1 MGGWGGGVE
10 KRGTSFKERERERRR
25 GDVEKRRRLGGKVVW
40 GTGREKLHKKE
51 RRGWS

>member
-1 MGGWGGGVE
+1 MGGGGGG
-10 KRGTSFKERERERRR
+10 RKERDKFQGERERRR